1 MKNYNFLQKL
11 LHDFALSGKFINKSL
26 FELDKILYL
35 DKDNLSLAK
44 KTSHIFIS
52 GMPRSGT
59 TSVLDYLYS
68 LNEFASLK
76 YSNMPFIL
84 SPNLPL
90 VFSKKNLVKKER
102 SHGDGLSIDLN
113 SPEAFDEFFFN
124 CDLKFIRKELLNYI
138 SLILKSQNKNKYLSK
153 NNLNYKRI
161 DLINSIFPNACFLIT
176 IREPLQQSFSLLN
189 QHLNFTKLNEKDK
202 FIERYMRYL
211 GHYEFGPNHQSW
223 NEPKKYNEYKNINY
237 WLEQWLMFYEN
248 IFEKLFNKKNCFFLI
263 YEKLQ
268 NENYLKSILE
278 RIKINKKLIKN
289 FKHFKNS
296 NKNNLNLSFNEDLY
310 KNCLNIYKKFDI

>member
-84 SPNLPL
+84 
-90 VFSKKNLVKKER
+90 
-102 SHGDGLSIDLN
+102 
-113 SPEAFDEFFFN
+113 
-124 CDLKFIRKELLNYI
+124 
-138 SLILKSQNKNKYLSK
+138 
-153 NNLNYKRI
+153 
-161 DLINSIFPNACFLIT
+161 
-176 IREPLQQSFSLLN
+176 
-189 QHLNFTKLNEKDK
+189 
-202 FIERYMRYL
+202 
-211 GHYEFGPNHQSW
+211 
-223 NEPKKYNEYKNINY
+223 
-237 WLEQWLMFYEN
+237 
-248 IFEKLFNKKNCFFLI
+248 
-263 YEKLQ
+263 
-268 NENYLKSILE
+268 
-278 RIKINKKLIKN
+278 
-289 FKHFKNS
+289 
-296 NKNNLNLSFNEDLY
+296 
-310 KNCLNIYKKFDI
+310 